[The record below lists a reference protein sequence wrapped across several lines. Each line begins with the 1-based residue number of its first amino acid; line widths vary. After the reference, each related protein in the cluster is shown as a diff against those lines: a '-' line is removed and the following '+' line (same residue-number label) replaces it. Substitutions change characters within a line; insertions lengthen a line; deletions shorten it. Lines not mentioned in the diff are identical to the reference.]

1 MAWLSSIMAWYHMA
15 LKPNI
20 TPWHGITALSRQ
32 HGMES
37 LHFQSKYHTMAW
49 NHCTFKPNIMTWHG
63 ITALSSQISHHGI
76 ESCKHDIHLVSIT
89 CDLEAMRRY
98 NPYVHGKEDDHGKV
112 DDRKP

>member
-1 MAWLSSIMAWYHMA
+1 
-15 LKPNI
+15 
-20 TPWHGITALSRQ
+20 
-32 HGMES
+32 MES

-76 ESCKHDIHLVSIT
+76 ESCKHDIHLLSIS
-89 CDLEAMRRY
+89 DLEAMRRY
-98 NPYVHGKEDDHGKV
+98 NPYVHHGKEDDHGKV